1 MLLTEC
7 VGNSERE
14 AAVWVRLRMVSD
26 PELDEPITDLGFI
39 DDVRVDD
46 GEVAVSFRL
55 PTYWCAP
62 NFAFM
67 MASDIR
73 DRISELAWVKRVD
86 VRLRDHCTADAIND
100 GVGNSRSF
108 EATFPGEATG
118 DLADLRRSFRRKAF
132 LSRQERLVRYLCSAG
147 WSAGRIV
154 SLTMQ
159 ELLNL
164 DDLDAQGQPL
174 RSRYVTIRQELGLDC
189 NANHRAITT
198 VDGEPVPVE
207 AFDEYRRGLRKSRLN
222 MEINTHFCYGLLQ
235 VRYGLQESHGDAAE
249 WPGPRAKVIW
259 LEGRKGSGVDRSP

>member
-1 MLLTEC
+1 
-7 VGNSERE
+7 
-14 AAVWVRLRMVSD
+14 MVSD

-67 MASDIR
+67 MAGDIR

-100 GVGNSRSF
+100 GVGNRRSF

-118 DLADLRRSFRRKAF
+118 DLAELRRSFRRKAF

-147 WSAGRIV
+147 WSAERVV

-159 ELLNL
+159 ELLSL
-164 DDLDAQGQPL
+164 EDLDAQGLPL
-174 RSRYVTIRQELGLDC
+174 RDRYVAIRQELGLDC
-189 NANHRAITT
+189 DPNHRAITT

-207 AFDEYRRGLRKSRLN
+207 AFEVYLRSLRKSRLN
-222 MEINTHFCYGLLQ
+222 MEFNTHFCRGLLQ
-235 VRYGLQESHGDAAE
+235 TRYGLRESQLDEAAE
-249 WPGPRAKVIW
+249 WPGRSAKVIW
-259 LEGRKGSGVDRSP
+259 LAGRKNPGADRSS